1 MYDGSSVDIQHSFD
15 GAKGKFFISS
25 DQGMLA
31 EMTYVMSTPQLMII
45 DHTEVSPT
53 LKGQGVGARLVKA
66 GVDHARANGV
76 RIIPLCPFA
85 KKEFERHPE
94 YAEVAIP

>member
-1 MYDGSSVDIQHSFD
+1 MEIQQSFD

-25 DQGMLA
+25 DQGTLA

-45 DHTEVSPT
+45 DHTEVSPM
-53 LKGQGVGARLVKA
+53 LKGQGIGARLVKA
-66 GVDHARANGV
+66 GVDHARANSIK
-76 RIIPLCPFA
+76 IIPLCPFA

-94 YAEVAIP
+94 FADVAIS

>member
-1 MYDGSSVDIQHSFD
+1 MDIQNSFD
-15 GAKGKFFISS
+15 GSKGKFSISS
-25 DQGMLA
+25 EKGMLA
-31 EMTYVMSTPQLMII
+31 EMTYVMSTPHLMII

-76 RIIPLCPFA
+76 KIIPLCPFA

-94 YAEVAIP
+94 YAEVAIV